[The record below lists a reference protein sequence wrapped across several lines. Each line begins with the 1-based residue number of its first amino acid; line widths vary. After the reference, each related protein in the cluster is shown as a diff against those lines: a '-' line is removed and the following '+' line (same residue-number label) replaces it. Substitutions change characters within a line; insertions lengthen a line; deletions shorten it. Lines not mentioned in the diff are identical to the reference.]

1 MATARD
7 YDDIPG
13 TYVFDGQRSRQGYH
27 LNMFCMSLNDGA
39 NRERFRSDEQGYL
52 HGFDL
57 TPEQRRA
64 VLERDWLGMLQLG
77 GNIYYTFKLAALDG
91 LSMQDVGGAMSGV
104 SGMEFNQMMIDGGR
118 PVDGNR
124 RTGEAAEAQTG
135 EPPDPARQSAA
146 GRSS

>member
-1 MATARD
+1 MARARD

-13 TYVFDGQRSRQGYH
+13 TYVFDGRRSQQGYQ
-27 LNMFCMSLNDGA
+27 LNMFCMSLNAEA
-39 NRERFRSDEQGYL
+39 NRERFRADEEAYL
-52 HGFDL
+52 DGFDL
-57 TPEQRRA
+57 TPQQRRA

-104 SGMEFNQMMIDGGR
+104 SGGEFNQMMIDGGR

-124 RTGEAAEAQTG
+124 RTGEAPVGQMP
-135 EPPDPARQSAA
+135 EPPSPEIPSTA
-146 GRSS
+146 GHSS